1 MGKKASRQAERIA
14 AAKARDNAKSD
25 RITAATADEPLS
37 AAERARLL
45 AQRSQSCRSG
55 RLAMALAL
63 TSSVAL

>member
-25 RITAATADEPLS
+25 RIIAASADEPLS

-45 AQRSQSCRSG
+45 AQRSQSRRSG
-55 RLAMALAL
+55 QLAMALAL
-63 TSSVAL
+63 ASSVAL